1 MPTLQFRGR
10 AFVERHHENLP
21 HHSLVPDA
29 SLSVLPD
36 GEAPS
41 LNGNLIVEG
50 DNLLALQALLPVYR
64 GRVKCIYIDPPYNTG
79 NEHWVYNDNV
89 SGALFKEWLGREVGP
104 QGEDFS
110 RHDKWCCM
118 MYPRLQL
125 LRELLREDGV
135 IFISID
141 DNEIHHL
148 RMLMDEIF
156 PDGFKSAIV
165 TRRGVK
171 SVQEQFEDIDR
182 LAVGHEYLLMYAKNP
197 SLRLPHLRLELE
209 NEREGSWNN
218 HWRGTDR
225 KTMRYELF
233 GIVPETGQ
241 WRWSKK
247 RSFEAVSNYKLLIQE
262 VGATLQTVTP
272 EQIEEWYL
280 SKYQETGE
288 DIDLLRLSD
297 TGKPEHY
304 IPPSTTKL
312 GSDLWTDISPNS
324 SSELRAI
331 MSKKVFDNPK
341 PVRLIQQ
348 IVAWMTAGDDIVL
361 DSFAGSGTMAH
372 ALLQMNK
379 EDGGNRKF
387 VLVQIPHDNKDDER
401 AGKNIARDITRER
414 VKRVIEGVGE
424 KVPALGGSFTYCTLS
439 EDALKGYYG
448 LVRPET
454 PWQELAGYVWQAE
467 TLQAFDPAHA
477 NPETGLVGR
486 TGELAVYLLYT
497 PDVDESRAFSRDT
510 FALLADEPAKT
521 ILVYCEKL
529 WLDADTLRDWAKDH
543 KKDVRARLLP
553 TQLR

>member
-1 MPTLQFRGR
+1 M
-10 AFVERHHENLP
+10 ERHHENLP
-21 HHSLVPDA
+21 HHSLLPA
-29 SLSVLPD
+29 AALSVLPD

-125 LRELLREDGV
+125 LRDLLREDGV
-135 IFISID
+135 IFVSID
-141 DNEIHHL
+141 DNEVHHL
-148 RMLMDEIF
+148 RMLMDEVF
-156 PDGFKSAIV
+156 GAENFLACVVWQKKYAPANDATDFSWTHDYLMAYASQRHFDASGKP
-165 TRRGVK
+165 
-171 SVQEQFEDIDR
+171 
-182 LAVGHEYLLMYAKNP
+182 LAVIGRLERTEEHNKLYKNP
-197 SLRLPHLRLELE
+197 DNDPRGLWRTDNYLSNKTPDERPNLYYPIKQPTTGE
-209 NEREGSWNN
+209 NIWPREGLT
-218 HWRGTDR
+218 WRYSREKHEQNVAENKVWWGAAKENKVPAFKRLLSEVRDIVAATWWPHTQYGHNDEARKELKFLIGTLAD
-225 KTMRYELF
+225 
-233 GIVPETGQ
+233 GIT
-241 WRWSKK
+241 
-247 RSFEAVSNYKLLIQE
+247 
-262 VGATLQTVTP
+262 
-272 EQIEEWYL
+272 
-280 SKYQETGE
+280 
-288 DIDLLRLSD
+288 
-297 TGKPEHY
+297 
-304 IPPSTTKL
+304 
-312 GSDLWTDISPNS
+312 
-324 SSELRAI
+324 
-331 MSKKVFDNPK
+331 PK
-341 PVRLIQQ
+341 PVRLIRE
-348 IVAWMTAGDDIVL
+348 ILKLAVPVDEDDDDITL
-361 DSFAGSGTMAH
+361 DSFGGSGTTAQ
-372 ALLQMNK
+372 AVLQLNK
-379 EDGGNRKF
+379 EDGGSRRF
-387 VLVQIPHDNKDDER
+387 ILVQMPHDSKDDER

-448 LVRPET
+448 LVRPGT
-454 PWQELAGYVWQAE
+454 PWPELAGYVWQAE

-497 PDVDESRAFSRDT
+497 PEADESRAFSRDT
-510 FALLADEPAKT
+510 FATLENEPAKT